1 MTEDEQKTESAVNY
15 VFTVLAATYGA
26 AWDRSIGQ
34 APIADVKTAW
44 AYALDDFSH
53 NTNAKK
59 AIMWALRNLPDR
71 VPNPREFKSLC
82 RLAPQAAVALLE
94 APKADPERMRAE
106 LAKLGSLKQAIKPA
120 SGDRGEWCQ
129 RILQRQ
135 ADGAKISP
143 AVITMA
149 KDGLQN
155 LGLHS
160 RVDNHKS
167 LEENQL

>member
-1 MTEDEQKTESAVNY
+1 MSLPLPWINRLFEKL
-15 VFTVLAATYGA
+15 TVTYGSA
-26 AWDRSIGQ
+26 FLQRWRDVDINTVKSDWSHELSGYDKSPSA
-34 APIADVKTAW
+34 IAF
-44 AYALDDFSH
+44 AL
-53 NTNAKK
+53 A
-59 AIMWALRNLPDR
+59 NLPER
-71 VPNPREFKSLC
+71 PPTVIEFRSLC
-82 RLAPQAAVALLE
+82 RQAPAQVV
-94 APKADPERMRAE
+94 PQIDGPRADPERVKAE
-106 LAKLGSLKQAIKPA
+106 LAKLGVFKETIKAA